1 MKKYFK
7 SIRQY
12 ADNSGV
18 LSVKIKFFVS
28 SLAALVALAGSN
40 VLSAQDVIILKNDE
54 KIKTGI
60 QKTGIGSVMNKK
72 LDNPVVQPHTL
83 MQSGDRYMPD
93 TTSRQLRYSHNFQ
106 SGIPALDNYLD
117 IKILDG
123 TGKKLKKSELRSIF
137 ADVPEALDKYNSG
150 VRLYTAAAVLGI
162 ASIGIL
168 AVRLSKPDNKYLWM
182 SVGIGCSTGVVICR
196 LVGTSKLKSAMNIN
210 NRVKTNLHT
219 SNLSLNFGVPSSGGL
234 GLMLNF

>member
-1 MKKYFK
+1 MKGIFK
-7 SIRQY
+7 TT
-12 ADNSGV
+12 V

-28 SLAALVALAGSN
+28 GLAALVALAGGN
-40 VLSAQDVIILKNDE
+40 VLSAQDVIILKYDK

-60 QKTGIGSVMNKK
+60 QQTGINSVMNKK

-83 MQSGDRYMPD
+83 MQSGDRYMLHSATD
-93 TTSRQLRYSHNFQ
+93 TTNRQLRYSHNFQ

-123 TGKKLKKSELRSIF
+123 TGKKLKKSELRSIL

-162 ASIGIL
+162 ASVGIL

-210 NRVKTNLHT
+210 NRVKANPHT
-219 SNLSLNFGVPSSGGL
+219 SNLSLNFGVPRSGGL